1 MFNAYLIMMSA
12 GSTPCSSLAGKFGIN
27 PQAKLM
33 ISVNNFRV
41 MKINSSYF
49 SQLTPM
55 MVTTVRKSMTIPM
68 RMTPRNTP
76 MVSVLSL

>member
-1 MFNAYLIMMSA
+1 MKTVF
-12 GSTPCSSLAGKFGIN
+12 SL
-27 PQAKLM
+27 
-33 ISVNNFRV
+33 RV
-41 MKINSSYF
+41 MVIYFSHF
-49 SQLTPM
+49 SQLTPI

>member
-1 MFNAYLIMMSA
+1 MMSA

-27 PQAKLM
+27 PQAKLL
-33 ISVNNFRV
+33 ITVTFCV
-41 MKINSSYF
+41 MKIYSSHF

-55 MVTTVRKSMTIPM
+55 METTVRKSMTIPM